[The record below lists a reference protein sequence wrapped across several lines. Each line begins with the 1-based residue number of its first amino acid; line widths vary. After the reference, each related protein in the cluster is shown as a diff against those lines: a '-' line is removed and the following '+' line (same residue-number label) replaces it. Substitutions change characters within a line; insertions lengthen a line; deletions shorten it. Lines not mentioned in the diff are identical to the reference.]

1 MISSKQK
8 KRTIAIVLA
17 VFLATN
23 LLVVPKAQALLG
35 VADISVVTTAADIP
49 RVIFQIGAKIAKVFF
64 QQLRKRFVT
73 MLQNDLVNW
82 VQGGGRPRFIT
93 NPQKIIQEAADQAL
107 VSSLDQFFTQHGKDI
122 CSSFRPQLQLLV
134 QQASFVP
141 EFGAKCTLGSIA
153 NNLQNFSRNF
163 NDGGWETWISLHQ
176 TQNTLPGS
184 YLAGIQTIRAKT
196 VVSQNSVQSQISAG
210 KGFLDQKNCLVY
222 QIKVSSDEL
231 LEGGDFAA
239 LSPEQKDQFAA
250 SGFVTENYTVPDPNG
265 IPMSQVPQNATC
277 IEEETITPG
286 SVIGEQIS
294 GSLKSTG
301 IDKLINA
308 QEIAEIIDAVID
320 AGVNRVARE
329 GLSLVKSGRG
339 SYTKPARP
347 ITRLAKPAALDAN
360 RGSEGA
366 VGIELL
372 NKVVAYKTKT
382 EKLINTMARLVI
394 DRTVSADKGT
404 LAEGNKGAGG
414 WLRTTLRIINPGYA
428 AVSAGQKIAR
438 SLKNIE
444 YIFSSEGENKTN
456 LSQIDVLDGR
466 LNYIFERV
474 GSIKCS
480 EKEKTAGKI
489 ERCFFYGNAINFNE
503 EDNNPGPLEANKLLH
518 RKMAE
523 KWGEL
528 TKTLAALKG
537 RSDLTSTCKVPDIR
551 YTLNPNEPDLP
562 FTISDGTVFEWTKD
576 AYQNAIDT
584 NKVLGTDAQNWKNT
598 YLDLDAIPN
607 AEIQQEQNKS
617 MVDTYNQ
624 LISNANATVESL
636 RQDVDFAI
644 TTSQNIILYA
654 GILMDFDKA
663 GRTPTIKLADSYK
676 KYTDALNKGDMETAL
691 TVRNGDLF
699 FKFADTT
706 GEWVKI
712 QNDIINS
719 ADTNTSQ
726 EEKDKAAAKLRIINE
741 ALRIIKNS
749 SAFYPSIM
757 TVRKMDDA
765 GKITLVST
773 PRDKINTGDEVYIA
787 KGEKIPI
794 DGIVIGGT
802 FSRVDESSVTGV
814 ENDIKEKGEGD
825 QVLTN
830 SVNIGVIDPRTGKID
845 TRAGKLLIRVT
856 DKPDDDPNQLWT
868 SPSEAVS
875 QAMIN
880 LKMTNQSMDQISDEL
895 DARDARITRVSS
907 DIANQIGKFPTDKEE
922 RVQLGLD
929 GGDSEW
935 EKYFKNRQQFV
946 YLSMINDFYKKYI
959 KCQN

>member
-1 MISSKQK
+1 MVLSKQK
-8 KRTIAIVLA
+8 KMVIAVVMA
-17 VFLATN
+17 VFFAVN
-23 LLVVPKAQALLG
+23 MFFVPKAQALLG
-35 VADISVVTTAADIP
+35 VADQTFNTTVLDIP
-49 RVIFQIGAKIAKVFF
+49 RTIFQIAGKIAGVFF

-82 VQGGGRPRFIT
+82 VQGNGRPRFIT
-93 NPQKIIQEAADQAL
+93 NPKKFVQQASDQAL

-141 EFGAKCTLGSIA
+141 EFGAKCTLKDIN
-153 NNLQNFSRNF
+153 NNLQRFSQNF

-176 TQNTLPGS
+176 TQNTLPGT
-184 YLAGIQTIRAKT
+184 YLAGVQTIRAKT
-196 VVSQNSVQSQISAG
+196 TTAGNAVNTQVIAG
-210 KGFLDQKNCLVY
+210 KGFLDQKNCLTY
-222 QIKVSSDEL
+222 QIKISSEEL
-231 LEGGDFAA
+231 LEGGDFSA
-239 LSPEQKDQFAA
+239 LSPEQQDQFAA
-250 SGFVTENYTVPDPNG
+250 SGYVTENVKVPNSNG
-265 IPMSQVPQNATC
+265 IPMSEVPQNATC
-277 IEEETITPG
+277 IEEKTITPG
-286 SVIGEQIS
+286 GVISDQIS

-308 QEIAEIIDAVID
+308 KEIAEIIDAVID

-339 SYTKPARP
+339 SYTRPARAQ
-347 ITRLAKPAALDAN
+347 TRLAKPVALDPN

-382 EKLINTMARLVI
+382 ENLINTMARLVI

-428 AVSAGQKIAR
+428 AVSIGQKIAR

-444 YIFSSEGENKTN
+444 YIFNPEAESKTN
-456 LSQIDVLDGR
+456 LSQVDVLEGR

-480 EKEKTAGKI
+480 DKVTTAGKI
-489 ERCFFYGNAINFNE
+489 ERCFFYGNAMNFNE
-503 EDNNPGPLEANKLLH
+503 EDKNPGPLEANKLLH

-528 TKTLAALKG
+528 VKTLTGLKG
-537 RSDLTSTCKVPDIR
+537 RSDLSASACKVPDIR
-551 YTLNPNEPDLP
+551 YTLDPDEPNLP
-562 FTISDGTVFEWTKD
+562 FTIGDGTVFEWTKD
-576 AYQNAIDT
+576 EYHKPIDT
-584 NKVLGTDAQNWKNT
+584 NKVAGADAPNWRGT
-598 YLDLDAIPN
+598 YLTLDAIPN
-607 AEIQQEQNKS
+607 AEIQRDQNKAA
-617 MVDTYNQ
+617 VDAYNQ
-624 LISNANATVESL
+624 LIANANATAESL
-636 RQDVDFAI
+636 RQDVEFAI

-663 GRTPTIKLADSYK
+663 GRKPTIKLADTHK
-676 KYTDALNKGDMETAL
+676 KYTDALNKGDLETAL
-691 TVRNGDLF
+691 TIRNGDLF

-719 ADTNTSQ
+719 ADPNTGL
-726 EEKDKAAAKLRIINE
+726 EEKDKAAAKLKIINE

-749 SAFYPSIM
+749 PAFYPSTM
-757 TVRKMDDA
+757 TVRKRDSA

-773 PRDKINTGDEVYIA
+773 PRENVNAGDEVFIA
-787 KGEKIPI
+787 RGEKIPI
-794 DGIVIGGT
+794 DGTVIGGT
-802 FSRVDESSVTGV
+802 FSRVDESNVTGT
-814 ENDIKEKGEGD
+814 ENDIKEKSEGD
-825 QVLTN
+825 QVLTG
-830 SVNIGVIDPRTGKID
+830 SVNVGFVDN
-845 TRAGKLLIRVT
+845 TRVGKLLIRVT
-856 DKPDDDPNQLWT
+856 DKPEDDPNQLWT
-868 SPSEAVS
+868 SPAEAVS

-895 DARDARITRVSS
+895 DARDARITRLSS
-907 DIANQIGKFPTDKEE
+907 DINNQIGKFPTDKEE
-922 RVQLGLD
+922 RVQLGLG

-959 KCQN
+959 TCQK